1 MSLASTSTIETPD
14 NHSGLAFA
22 IAAPSKQP
30 LTVNPVAH
38 ASASMQIAATTNTKG
53 GEAISGPPRRGSI
66 VGDRVHQLF
75 VNEALQASS

>member
-1 MSLASTSTIETPD
+1 VNVSSSLMSLASTSTIETPD

-22 IAAPSKQP
+22 IAAPSKLP

-38 ASASMQIAATTNTKG
+38 ASASMQVAAT
-53 GEAISGPPRRGSI
+53 ISGRPRRGAI
-66 VGDRVHQLF
+66 VGDRVRQLF